1 MMKNSSKNTGDK
13 SKVFVYRYYF
23 IAAIL
28 FIVAISWTV
37 VQSSSCSKTSS
48 YQSKSDSTRH
58 TSVVNNTQPN
68 KQQETNTNSKSN
80 KEETTEQK
88 SDETKDVFNP
98 QDVSD
103 QTIQSIQ
110 TYDDYLKMY
119 YKIIENYFSDYE
131 AVVKGTVLYDE
142 TAFQKM
148 KESIEQAYDSQV
160 NQYDA
165 IRNKKIIGKDE
176 LVKYL
181 IEYRDNLQ
189 ETIDTLKKSLQ

>member
-1 MMKNSSKNTGDK
+1 MKNSSKNTGDK

-48 YQSKSDSTRH
+48 YQSKNDSTRH

-165 IRNKKIIGKDE
+165 IKNKKIIEKDE

>member
-1 MMKNSSKNTGDK
+1 MKNSSKNTGDK
-13 SKVFVYRYYF
+13 NKAFVYRYYL
-23 IAAIL
+23 IAALL

-37 VQSSSCSKTSS
+37 IQSSSCSKNSS

>member
-1 MMKNSSKNTGDK
+1 MKNSSKNTGNK
-13 SKVFVYRYYF
+13 SKVFVYRYYL

-28 FIVAISWTV
+28 FITAISWTMI
-37 VQSSSCSKTSS
+37 QSSGCSKASS

-58 TSVVNNTQPN
+58 TSVVNNTQSN

-80 KEETTEQK
+80 KEENTEQK
-88 SDETKDVFNP
+88 SDETTDVFNS

-131 AVVKGTVLYDE
+131 TVVKGTVLYDE
-142 TAFQKM
+142 TTFQKM

-165 IRNKKIIGKDE
+165 IRNKKIIGKDK

-181 IEYRDNLQ
+181 IEYRDSLQ

>member
-1 MMKNSSKNTGDK
+1 MKNSSKNTGDK

-48 YQSKSDSTRH
+48 YQSKNDSTRH

-68 KQQETNTNSKSN
+68 KQQETNTDSKSN

-165 IRNKKIIGKDE
+165 IRNNKIIGKDE

-181 IEYRDNLQ
+181 IEYRDGLQ
-189 ETIDTLKKSLQ
+189 KTIDTLKKSLQ

>member
-1 MMKNSSKNTGDK
+1 MKNSSKNTGDK
-13 SKVFVYRYYF
+13 NKAFVYRYYL

-37 VQSSSCSKTSS
+37 IQSSSCSKNPS

-58 TSVVNNTQPN
+58 TSVVNNTQSN
-68 KQQETNTNSKSN
+68 KQQETNTDSKSN

-165 IRNKKIIGKDE
+165 IRNNKIIGKDE

-181 IEYRDNLQ
+181 IEYRDGLQ
-189 ETIDTLKKSLQ
+189 KTIDTLKKSLQ

>member
-1 MMKNSSKNTGDK
+1 MKNSSKNTGDK
-13 SKVFVYRYYF
+13 NKAFVYRYYL

-37 VQSSSCSKTSS
+37 IQSSSCSKNSS

-58 TSVVNNTQPN
+58 TSVVNNTQSN
-68 KQQETNTNSKSN
+68 KQQETNTDSKSN

-189 ETIDTLKKSLQ
+189 KTIDTLKKSLQ

>member
-1 MMKNSSKNTGDK
+1 MKNSSKNTGDK

-48 YQSKSDSTRH
+48 YQSKNDSTRH

-165 IRNKKIIGKDE
+165 IRNNKIIGKDE

-181 IEYRDNLQ
+181 IEYRDGLQ
-189 ETIDTLKKSLQ
+189 KTIDTLKKSLQ

>member
-1 MMKNSSKNTGDK
+1 MKNSSKNTGDK

-48 YQSKSDSTRH
+48 YQSKNDSTRH
-58 TSVVNNTQPN
+58 TSVVNNTQSN
-68 KQQETNTNSKSN
+68 KQQETNTDSKSN

-165 IRNKKIIGKDE
+165 IRNNKIIGKDE

-181 IEYRDNLQ
+181 IEYRDGLQ
-189 ETIDTLKKSLQ
+189 KTIDTLKKSLQ

>member
-1 MMKNSSKNTGDK
+1 MKNSSKNTGDK

-37 VQSSSCSKTSS
+37 IQSSSCSKTSS
-48 YQSKSDSTRH
+48 YQSKNDSTRH

-68 KQQETNTNSKSN
+68 KQQETNTDSKSN

>member
-1 MMKNSSKNTGDK
+1 MKNSSKNTADK
-13 SKVFVYRYYF
+13 SKVFVYRYYL
-23 IAAIL
+23 IAAVL

-37 VQSSSCSKTSS
+37 IQSSSCSKNSS

-131 AVVKGTVLYDE
+131 AVIKGTVLYDE

-165 IRNKKIIGKDE
+165 IRNNKIIGKDE

-181 IEYRDNLQ
+181 IEYRDGLQ
-189 ETIDTLKKSLQ
+189 KTIDTLKKSLQ

>member
-1 MMKNSSKNTGDK
+1 MKNSSKNTGDRNE
-13 SKVFVYRYYF
+13 VFVYRYYLT
-23 IAAIL
+23 AAIL
-28 FIVAISWTV
+28 FIIAISWTV
-37 VQSSSCSKTSS
+37 IQSSGCSKTSS
-48 YQSKSDSTRH
+48 YQSKNDSTRH
-58 TSVVNNTQPN
+58 TSVVNNTQSN

-80 KEETTEQK
+80 KQENTEQK
-88 SDETKDVFNP
+88 SDGTTDVFNP

-131 AVVKGTVLYDE
+131 TVVKGTVLYDE
-142 TAFQKM
+142 TTFQKM
-148 KESIEQAYDSQV
+148 KESIEQTYNSQV

-165 IRNKKIIGKDE
+165 IRNNKIIGKDK
-176 LVKYL
+176 LVKFL
-181 IEYRDNLQ
+181 IEYRDSLQ

>member
-1 MMKNSSKNTGDK
+1 MKNSSKNTGDK

-48 YQSKSDSTRH
+48 YQSKNDSTRH

-68 KQQETNTNSKSN
+68 KQQETNTNSN
-80 KEETTEQK
+80 KEENTEQK
-88 SDETKDVFNP
+88 SDETTDVFNP

-165 IRNKKIIGKDE
+165 IRNKKIIGKDK

-181 IEYRDNLQ
+181 IEYRDSLQ

>member
-1 MMKNSSKNTGDK
+1 MKNSSKNTGDK

-48 YQSKSDSTRH
+48 YQSKNDSTRH

>member
-1 MMKNSSKNTGDK
+1 MKNSSKNTGDK
-13 SKVFVYRYYF
+13 NKAFVYRYYL

-37 VQSSSCSKTSS
+37 IQSSSCSKNSS

-58 TSVVNNTQPN
+58 TSVVNNTQSN
-68 KQQETNTNSKSN
+68 KQQETNTDSKSN

-142 TAFQKM
+142 TTFQKM

-165 IRNKKIIGKDE
+165 IRNKKIIGKDK

-181 IEYRDNLQ
+181 IEYRDSLQ

>member
-1 MMKNSSKNTGDK
+1 MKNSSKNTGNK
-13 SKVFVYRYYF
+13 SKVFVYRYYL

-28 FIVAISWTV
+28 FITAISWTMI
-37 VQSSSCSKTSS
+37 QSSGCSKASS

-58 TSVVNNTQPN
+58 TSVVNDTQSN
-68 KQQETNTNSKSN
+68 KQQETNT
-80 KEETTEQK
+80 K
-88 SDETKDVFNP
+88 SDETTDVFNP

-131 AVVKGTVLYDE
+131 TVVKGTVLYDE
-142 TAFQKM
+142 TTFQKM

-165 IRNKKIIGKDE
+165 IRNKKIIGKDK
-176 LVKYL
+176 LVKFL
-181 IEYRDNLQ
+181 IEYRDSLQ

>member
-1 MMKNSSKNTGDK
+1 MKNSSKNTGNK
-13 SKVFVYRYYF
+13 SKVFVYRYYL

-28 FIVAISWTV
+28 FITAISWTMI
-37 VQSSSCSKTSS
+37 QSSGCSKASS

-58 TSVVNNTQPN
+58 TSVVNNTQSN
-68 KQQETNTNSKSN
+68 KQQETNTDSKSN

-165 IRNKKIIGKDE
+165 IRNNKIIGKDE

-181 IEYRDNLQ
+181 IEYRDGLQ
-189 ETIDTLKKSLQ
+189 KTIDTLKKSLQ

>member
-1 MMKNSSKNTGDK
+1 MQQYYSLLQLVGQWFKSSG
-13 SKVFVYRYYF
+13 
-23 IAAIL
+23 
-28 FIVAISWTV
+28 
-37 VQSSSCSKTSS
+37 CSKASS

-58 TSVVNNTQPN
+58 TSVVNDTQSN

-80 KEETTEQK
+80 KEENTEQK
-88 SDETKDVFNP
+88 SDETTDVFNP

-131 AVVKGTVLYDE
+131 TVVKGTVLYDE
-142 TAFQKM
+142 TTFQKM

-165 IRNKKIIGKDE
+165 IRNKKIIGKDK

-181 IEYRDNLQ
+181 IEYRDSLQ

>member
-1 MMKNSSKNTGDK
+1 MKNSSKNTGDK
-13 SKVFVYRYYF
+13 NKAFVYRYYL

-37 VQSSSCSKTSS
+37 IQSSSCSKNSS

-58 TSVVNNTQPN
+58 TSVVNNTQSN
-68 KQQETNTNSKSN
+68 KQQETNTDSKSN